1 MPLAVVA
8 TPIGNLSDVTPRCR
22 ETLAAAALVLCED
35 TRRTRAL
42 LSALEIPAPPLWRC
56 DANAEAA
63 QVPAVL
69 ARLLAGELVA
79 LVSDA
84 GTPAISDPG
93 ALLVAAAH
101 AEGLPVYAVAGPSAV
116 AAALSVAGFQATPF
130 HFLGFPPRKGG
141 PLASWIAEASRLP
154 GVLVLFEAGRRLP
167 ELLEALATLLPD
179 REAALAVELTKRH
192 ERVLRAPLPALPREE
207 QPGEVV
213 LVIGPGAPVPTR
225 TDAAPEG
232 EGLGALADALAAR
245 WGCPRREAYNALLA
259 LERAR
264 G

>member
-8 TPIGNLSDVTPRCR
+8 TPIGNLSEVTPRLR
-22 ETLAAAALVLCED
+22 ETLAAASLVLCED

-42 LSALEIPAPPLWRC
+42 LSALGVPAPPLWRC

-69 ARLLAGELVA
+69 EHLRAGELVA

-93 ALLVAAAH
+93 ALIVAAAH

-130 HFLGFPPRKGG
+130 HFLGFPPRRGG
-141 PLASWIAEASRLP
+141 PLTSWITEASRLP
-154 GVLVLFEAGRRLP
+154 GVLVLFESGRRLP
-167 ELLEALATLLPD
+167 ELLEALSGLLPD
-179 REAALAVELTKRH
+179 REAVLAVELTKHH
-192 ERVLRAPLPALPREE
+192 ERVQRAPLRALPREE

-213 LVIGPGAPVPTR
+213 LVIGPGAPVQAQP
-225 TDAAPEG
+225 AAPEG
-232 EGLGALADALAAR
+232 EGLGALAEVLAAR

-264 G
+264 R